1 MAVTPALPLDRHV
14 RRGQDDYFVALEQL
28 LPYGIAWPRDPTTV
42 LMSIVYGFAGILGY
56 VDGRAADLLE
66 RESDPRITVEL
77 LPDWERNWGLPDPC
91 YGEPITIADRQK
103 ALVQRMTILGAQ
115 SREFFIETA
124 AFLGYTVTIS
134 EFRPFMVGIDRCGDN
149 RTLLPS
155 GSLSEKPN
163 YGIGDPAMRFYWL
176 VHVFRVRLTWFRCAR
191 SQTGVD
197 PHLRIAR
204 ATDLE
209 CLFHRWAP
217 AQTEPLFD
225 YSGVLPPDPMAGT
238 P

>member
-1 MAVTPALPLDRHV
+1 MAQQLQPLDRHV
-14 RRGQDDYFVALEQL
+14 RRGQDEYFVALEEL

-42 LMSIVYGFAGILGY
+42 IMTIVYGLAGVLGF

-66 RESDPRITVEL
+66 RESDPRITTEL

-91 YGEPITIADRQK
+91 YAEPLSIGDRQK
-103 ALVQRMTILGAQ
+103 ALVQRITIIGGQ
-115 SREFFIETA
+115 SRQFFIDAA
-124 AFLGYTVTIS
+124 AFIGYIITIQ

-149 RTLLPS
+149 RKLLAD
-155 GSLSEKPN
+155 GSLGPWPN
-163 YGIGDPAMRFYWL
+163 DGIGDPAMRFYWW
-176 VHVFRVRLTWFRCAR
+176 VHVHRVRLTWFRC
-191 SQTGVD
+191 SKGQCGVD

-209 CLFHRWAP
+209 CLLKRWSP
-217 AQTEPLFD
+217 AHTEPLFD
-225 YSGVLPPDPMAGT
+225 YSGVIPPDPLAGT